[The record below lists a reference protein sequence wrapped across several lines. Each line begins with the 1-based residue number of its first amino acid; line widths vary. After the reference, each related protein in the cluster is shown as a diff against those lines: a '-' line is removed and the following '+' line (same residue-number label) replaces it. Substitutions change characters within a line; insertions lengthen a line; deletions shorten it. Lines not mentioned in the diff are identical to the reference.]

1 MSSDAAQPEPL
12 PQENAISNTL
22 ADGRVSFADGKVS
35 FGFSALEH
43 PCSPP
48 LCPVRENGETPKAL
62 DWATHQSR
70 SETPAAATP
79 AGSKRLHE
87 DKSEDQVYKNP
98 SPQPKKRPPPMPG
111 PDSDHVRAPLRTPA
125 TDIMDLTT
133 HKAIPLTLVART
145 RLRRQVIDV
154 ESRLAATQRAALR
167 AGRKTTLTWR
177 YDDNSSELLG
187 LVCDGQWFGREELL
201 ALSTL

>member
-12 PQENAISNTL
+12 PQENTFSKSL

-62 DWATHQSR
+62 DWETHQSR
-70 SETPAAATP
+70 SVTPAAATP

-87 DKSEDQVYKNP
+87 DKSEDQVDKIP

-125 TDIMDLTT
+125 TALTT

-177 YDDNSSELLG
+177 YDDNSDELLG

>member
-1 MSSDAAQPEPL
+1 MSANRPDPL
-12 PQENAISNTL
+12 PQENTISNTL